1 MAVMIRVTVL
11 AATAAALSTI
21 GGMAAGAQ
29 SFYETIT
36 SVARTDVGKS
46 ASRSNAAKRV
56 ARRGSEKKVRL
67 DDGRPPV
74 PERAPKSDIKRAA
87 NSGLKGDTHTGKN
100 VDEIATTWPRTEVL
114 IAKARCKF
122 LLSHIEAEV
131 VHEAPMRKGPCG
143 NPAPV
148 KLISLGSKPRVAVNP
163 PALLKC
169 DMVKSLHDWLVKD
182 LQPLAR
188 KHLKSPIVK
197 IETMSS
203 YSCRNAYGRSET
215 RLSQHARANAID
227 IRGFVTA
234 KNART
239 RLVSHWG
246 PTARDLR
253 RAARSAAARAKKKQE
268 KLTAKSS
275 EAAATTAKSKKKT
288 VTGSLAGNAAGL
300 TGAIRGSGVT
310 IRPSLLESSS
320 ARTMRGSS
328 TPRDANRPGFGL
340 APSRLGGPA
349 LSAVDA
355 KDLREAPSWPV
366 YLVSD
371 KISAARAETPKAQFL
386 RGAHKTACK
395 LFGTVLGP
403 EANNTHRNHFHLDLA
418 QRRLGHYCR

>member
-1 MAVMIRVTVL
+1 VL

-74 PERAPKSDIKRAA
+74 PDRAPKSEIKRAA
-87 NSGLKGDTHTGKN
+87 NSGLKKDTRTGKN

-114 IAKARCKF
+114 IAQARCKF

-268 KLTAKSS
+268 KLTAKAS

-288 VTGSLAGNAAGL
+288 ATGSLAGNAAGL

-320 ARTMRGSS
+320 AHTMRGSS

-371 KISAARAETPKAQFL
+371 NISAARAETPKAQFL